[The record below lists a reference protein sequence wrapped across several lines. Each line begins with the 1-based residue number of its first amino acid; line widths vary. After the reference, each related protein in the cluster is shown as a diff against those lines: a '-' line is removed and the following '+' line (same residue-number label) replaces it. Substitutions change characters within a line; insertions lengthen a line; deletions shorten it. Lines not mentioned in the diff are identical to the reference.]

1 MIFSMGWGR
10 RGVRLALLLVGLVQV
25 ALADPP
31 YLGLSGNL
39 SFTYQIGGP
48 APAAGFL
55 LVTNVSHGDMS
66 WVATLQNAP
75 WATISPN
82 SGSLP
87 DTYTRGISSPPS
99 TVTVNPSGL
108 APGSYSGT
116 ITVTAT
122 SSYGVPNS
130 PQTIP
135 ITLVV
140 APANNPILSVNPIS
154 LSFFATQS
162 IQDGGS
168 STISI
173 ANAGAGT
180 LSWSAVVS
188 PAASWL
194 SITPGPAS
202 IGVRAAGQQL
212 KPGSYSTSI
221 VINALG
227 EQTGAVSIPVTLNVQ
242 AASPPSFVVD
252 TTP

>member
-140 APANNPILSVNPIS
+140 AQSKSPILSVNTIS
-154 LSFFATQS
+154 LSFFAVQTL
-162 IQDGGS
+162 QDGGP
-168 STISI
+168 STISVT
-173 ANAGAGT
+173 NAGSGT
-180 LSWSAVVS
+180 LSWTAAVNPPV
-188 PAASWL
+188 SWL
-194 SITPGPAS
+194 SIVPGANSIAVRAGGQTLTPGT
-202 IGVRAAGQQL
+202 
-212 KPGSYSTSI
+212 YTTSI
-221 VINALG
+221 VISAP
-227 EQTGAVSIPVTLNVQ
+227 GAQPASVSI
-242 AASPPSFVVD
+242 
-252 TTP
+252 